1 MITGASRGLGR
12 ALAAGLA
19 REGFDLV
26 IDARDA
32 AALDAAAG
40 ALRAAGGRVTAIAG
54 DVTDPAHRAAL
65 LAAAQAAGRLDLLV
79 NNAGTLGAS
88 PLPAL
93 ADYPPDELRAAFEVN
108 VIAPIALTQLALPL
122 LRASGGAVLNITS
135 DAAVEAYAGWGGYGA
150 AKAALEQASNVLAAE
165 EPAVRVWWAD
175 PGDLRTDMHQL
186 AFPGEDISDRPEPES
201 VVPAFVRLIGE
212 RLPSGRYRAAH
223 LLPRA
228 GDGVTTLAALAD
240 FTLPASLEAHE
251 PPEARG
257 LPRDGVR
264 MLVSRRASG
273 EISHHGFGELPGLLL
288 PGDLLVVNTTATL
301 PAQVRV
307 SAELAVHFSSPRP
320 DGSWLIELRQVTG
333 KITVPN
339 GRGYP
344 GQPLG
349 LPGGAVLTLEGRRR
363 PGCGGPGCRSP
374 WCRTY

>member
-1 MITGASRGLGR
+1 MRSGPAVPSVGDMSNRTALVTGASRGLGR

-19 REGFDLV
+19 REGFDLI

-40 ALRAAGGRVTAIAG
+40 ALRAAGASVTAVPG

-65 LAAAQAAGRLDLLV
+65 LAAAEAAGQAAGRLDLLV

-108 VIAPIALTQLALPL
+108 VIAPVALTQLALPL

-165 EPAVRVWWAD
+165 EVGVRVWWAD

-186 AFPGEDISDRPEPES
+186 AFPGEDISDRPEPAA
-201 VVPAFVRLIGE
+201 VVPAFVRLVTE

-223 LLPRA
+223 LMPR
-228 GDGVTTLAALAD
+228 
-240 FTLPASLEAHE
+240 E
-251 PPEARG
+251 P
-257 LPRDGVR
+257 
-264 MLVSRRASG
+264 VSS
-273 EISHHGFGELPGLLL
+273 
-288 PGDLLVVNTTATL
+288 
-301 PAQVRV
+301 
-307 SAELAVHFSSPRP
+307 
-320 DGSWLIELRQVTG
+320 
-333 KITVPN
+333 
-339 GRGYP
+339 
-344 GQPLG
+344 
-349 LPGGAVLTLEGRRR
+349 
-363 PGCGGPGCRSP
+363 
-374 WCRTY
+374 

>member
-1 MITGASRGLGR
+1 MSTALITGASRGLGR

-19 REGFDLV
+19 RAGFDLV

-40 ALRAAGGRVTAIAG
+40 ALRASGGPAAQRPGGTAAQRPGGTAAPRPGSSVTAVPG

-65 LAAAQAAGRLDLLV
+65 VAACAGRLDLLV

-93 ADYPPDELRAAFEVN
+93 ADYPADELRAAFEAN

-165 EPAVRVWWAD
+165 ELGVRVWWAD

-186 AFPGEDISDRPEPES
+186 AFPGEDISDRPEPAS
-201 VVPAFVRLIGE
+201 VVPAFVRLVSE

-223 LLPRA
+223 LAP
-228 GDGVTTLAALAD
+228 
-240 FTLPASLEAHE
+240 
-251 PPEARG
+251 
-257 LPRDGVR
+257 
-264 MLVSRRASG
+264 VSS
-273 EISHHGFGELPGLLL
+273 
-288 PGDLLVVNTTATL
+288 
-301 PAQVRV
+301 
-307 SAELAVHFSSPRP
+307 
-320 DGSWLIELRQVTG
+320 
-333 KITVPN
+333 
-339 GRGYP
+339 
-344 GQPLG
+344 
-349 LPGGAVLTLEGRRR
+349 
-363 PGCGGPGCRSP
+363 
-374 WCRTY
+374 